1 MNRHRTTILI
11 VGSLMAFGAVSSDAA
26 LAGSLLSGYGG
37 PGQGN
42 QELLGSAL
50 LHKPGGGSGSG
61 GSGSSGSASS
71 SSSSSTGTA
80 SPTAA
85 TSVAPS
91 NGQRPAS
98 RSASRGKPRSSHLRG
113 AATHAQPGRSST
125 STPSIAGV
133 YDAAERGGPAPSAGT
148 LGLSGA
154 DLLLILLVLGM
165 LALIGALSWR
175 LARSRSAG
183 GPRPEGGG

>member
-1 MNRHRTTILI
+1 
-11 VGSLMAFGAVSSDAA
+11 MAFGAVSSDAA

-61 GSGSSGSASS
+61 GAGSSGSGSGSS
-71 SSSSSTGTA
+71 SSSAGTA
-80 SPTAA
+80 SPTIA
-85 TSVAPS
+85 TNAAPS
-91 NGQRPAS
+91 NGQGSAS
-98 RSASRGKPRSSHLRG
+98 RSTSRGKPRSSHLRG
-113 AATHAQPGRSST
+113 GAARSAQPGRSST
-125 STPSIAGV
+125 SPPSIASV
-133 YDAAERGGPAPSAGT
+133 YDAAERGGPAPSAGA

-154 DLLLILLVLGM
+154 DLLLILLTLGM

-175 LARSRSAG
+175 LARSRSTT